1 MQVLKEGHNKL
12 YLAMCSMPFAM
23 GIGNGAVRDTLD
35 FRIIHWTIG
44 KADNMIVLSEGAES
58 KVGAGVER
66 PCSRTPNTTNIHVLC
81 LASGG
86 IGACS

>member
-1 MQVLKEGHNKL
+1 
-12 YLAMCSMPFAM
+12 M

-35 FRIIHWTIG
+35 FRIIHRTIG

-66 PCSRTPNTTNIHVLC
+66 PCHCRASR
-81 LASGG
+81 AQ
-86 IGACS
+86 IGALSMAAAEDGGWRGCST